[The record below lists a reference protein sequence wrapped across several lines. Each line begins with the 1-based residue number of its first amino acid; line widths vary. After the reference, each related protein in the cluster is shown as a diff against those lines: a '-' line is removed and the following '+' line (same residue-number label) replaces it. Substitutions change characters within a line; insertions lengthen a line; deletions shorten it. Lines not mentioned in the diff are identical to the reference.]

1 MKKPLIPELV
11 YISKGVKAS
20 VGRGDVMVKFGSR
33 AKDGMAIFAL
43 VRKHSI
49 EVSILYVLPQV
60 APIISSLSTYC
71 AFVAQWASRRVL
83 HNILIQLLVVRACK
97 QRTLEQ
103 IPSDNKTNSTSK
115 NYVYLAKNAVGIFMQ
130 TSYMVVE
137 MGPRGEGLLAIFAG
151 VCKASR
157 KVNIFHMLPQVA
169 PVTSLFPTDCALVHF
184 WSTFW
189 ILHNVL
195 IEHCHTHIACN
206 IIHHKI

>member
-20 VGRGDVMVKFGSR
+20 VGRGDVVVKFGSR

-71 AFVAQWASRRVL
+71 AFIAQWASRRVL

-97 QRTLEQ
+97 QLTLEQ
-103 IPSDNKTNSTSK
+103 IPSNYKTKT
-115 NYVYLAKNAVGIFMQ
+115 VLARIMC
-130 TSYMVVE
+130 
-137 MGPRGEGLLAIFAG
+137 I
-151 VCKASR
+151 
-157 KVNIFHMLPQVA
+157 
-169 PVTSLFPTDCALVHF
+169 
-184 WSTFW
+184 
-189 ILHNVL
+189 
-195 IEHCHTHIACN
+195 
-206 IIHHKI
+206 

>member
-1 MKKPLIPELV
+1 M
-11 YISKGVKAS
+11 
-20 VGRGDVMVKFGSR
+20 GRGDVVVKFGSR

-71 AFVAQWASRRVL
+71 AFIAQWASRRVL

-130 TSYMVVE
+130 TSYMVIE
-137 MGPRGEGLLAIFAG
+137 IGPRGEGLLAIFAG

-157 KVNIFHMLPQVA
+157 KVNIFHMLLSTAV
-169 PVTSLFPTDCALVHF
+169 VTKTLSTNCALLSLGSIF
-184 WSTFW
+184 R
-189 ILHNVL
+189 
-195 IEHCHTHIACN
+195 
-206 IIHHKI
+206 